1 MKSTLTALLL
11 CTGILMSAT
20 GGVLAQQKIGYLNT
34 ALIMSEMPEVRQ
46 ADQNLDALRKQ
57 LLRQGEQMVE
67 ALERK
72 FVDAQE
78 RYSRGEMTPVE
89 QSRVEQNLQEEE
101 AKISQFEQQMQEN
114 LMKKRN
120 ELLTPIIDKINK
132 AVEDVA
138 KEGGFSFILDA
149 SSGSILYADDKQDIT
164 PLVKRKLGMP

>member
-1 MKSTLTALLL
+1 MSKYFLFACLSLGLLIST
-11 CTGILMSAT
+11 SS
-20 GGVLAQQKIGYLNT
+20 VLSAQQKIGYLNS
-34 ALIMSEMPEVRQ
+34 AMLMSEMPEVRQ

-89 QSRVEQNLQEEE
+89 QSRVEQNLQEEQ
-101 AKISQFEQQMQEN
+101 AKIQAFEQQMQEN

-120 ELLTPIIDKINK
+120 ELLSPIIAKINK
-132 AVEDVA
+132 AVEDAA
-138 KEGGFSFILDA
+138 KEGGFAFILDA
-149 SSGSILYADDKQDIT
+149 SAGSILYADDKQDIT
-164 PLVKRKLGMP
+164 PIVRRKLGM